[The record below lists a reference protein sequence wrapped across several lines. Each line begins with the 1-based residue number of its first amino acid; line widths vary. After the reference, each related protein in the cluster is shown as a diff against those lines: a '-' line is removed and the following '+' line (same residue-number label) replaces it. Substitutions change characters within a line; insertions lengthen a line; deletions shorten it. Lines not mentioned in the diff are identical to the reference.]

1 MALDASEG
9 AVEGVKASAE
19 QAMRA
24 GAPKEGIVE
33 TIREA
38 QYISGVGIVYT
49 AARAFK
55 ELFVQ
60 DNIWFGKHCQG
71 SRIENFTYK
80 E

>member
-1 MALDASEG
+1 
-9 AVEGVKASAE
+9 
-19 QAMRA
+19 MRA

-60 DNIWFGKHCQG
+60 DNI
-71 SRIENFTYK
+71 
-80 E
+80 